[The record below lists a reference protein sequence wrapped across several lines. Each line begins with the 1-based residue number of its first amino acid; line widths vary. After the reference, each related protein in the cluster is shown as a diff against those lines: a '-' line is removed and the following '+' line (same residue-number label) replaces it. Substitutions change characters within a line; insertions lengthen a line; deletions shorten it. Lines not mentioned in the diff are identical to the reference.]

1 LSPKFILRSIR
12 LEGKNP
18 EKLTGSMAMGTQ
30 TYRPYLALV
39 VVIFL
44 IAFLTSLAVYGCTR
58 EQGQSPSSQTP
69 KTHQVTPEQ
78 VSQPDSK
85 PGESNCAGTE
95 FQQTSEDRL
104 QVSNPTIEE
113 VKADWEE
120 RLMAMPGVMGVGIGL
135 TQDRQ
140 RTCIKVYVNR
150 QSPAPTTQIPKEIEG
165 YPVEVEVRKPFRA
178 L

>member
-1 LSPKFILRSIR
+1 MHQSRNI
-12 LEGKNP
+12 
-18 EKLTGSMAMGTQ
+18 GSSSLPNGSTAMKAR
-30 TYRPYLALV
+30 RPYVGGLAI
-39 VVIFL
+39 IFL
-44 IAFLTSLAVYGCTR
+44 IVLLMLLVVYSCARGQEQSSL
-58 EQGQSPSSQTP
+58 SQTQE
-69 KTHQVTPEQ
+69 THRAPGEQ

-85 PGESNCAGTE
+85 PGESDRVRIGS
-95 FQQTSEDRL
+95 QQTSEGHPQEVN
-104 QVSNPTIEE
+104 QVSNRTIEE

-150 QSPAPTTQIPKEIEG
+150 QSPAPTAQIPQEIEG

>member
-1 LSPKFILRSIR
+1 MKAR
-12 LEGKNP
+12 
-18 EKLTGSMAMGTQ
+18 
-30 TYRPYLALV
+30 RPYVRGLAI
-39 VVIFL
+39 IFL
-44 IAFLTSLAVYGCTR
+44 LVFLMLFAVYGCAR
-58 EQGQSPSSQTP
+58 DQERSSLSQTQE
-69 KTHQVTPEQ
+69 KSRVTAEQ

-85 PGESNCAGTE
+85 LGESNRIGTKS
-95 FQQTSEDRL
+95 QQTSEDHP
-104 QVSNPTIEE
+104 QEVNPVSNPTIEE

-150 QSPAPTTQIPKEIEG
+150 QASAQVDQIPREIEG
-165 YPVEVEVRKPFRA
+165 YPVEVEIRKPFRA

>member
-1 LSPKFILRSIR
+1 MEAQSR
-12 LEGKNP
+12 
-18 EKLTGSMAMGTQ
+18 
-30 TYRPYLALV
+30 RPYLALL

-44 IAFLTSLAVYGCTR
+44 IAFLISLALYGCTR

-85 PGESNCAGTE
+85 PSESNRAGTE

-104 QVSNPTIEE
+104 QEVNQVSNRTIEE

-150 QSPAPTTQIPKEIEG
+150 QSSAQTDQIPQEIEG
-165 YPVEVEVRKPFRA
+165 HPVEVEIRGPFRA
-178 L
+178 F

>member
-1 LSPKFILRSIR
+1 
-12 LEGKNP
+12 
-18 EKLTGSMAMGTQ
+18 
-30 TYRPYLALV
+30 
-39 VVIFL
+39 
-44 IAFLTSLAVYGCTR
+44 
-58 EQGQSPSSQTP
+58 
-69 KTHQVTPEQ
+69 
-78 VSQPDSK
+78 
-85 PGESNCAGTE
+85 
-95 FQQTSEDRL
+95 
-104 QVSNPTIEE
+104 VSNRTIEE

-150 QSPAPTTQIPKEIEG
+150 QSPAPTAQIPQEIEG